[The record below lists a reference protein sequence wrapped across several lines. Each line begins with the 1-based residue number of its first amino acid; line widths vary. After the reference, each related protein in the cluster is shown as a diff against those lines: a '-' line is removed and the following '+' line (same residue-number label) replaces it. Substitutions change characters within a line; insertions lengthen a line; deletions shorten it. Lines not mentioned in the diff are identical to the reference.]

1 MSENDTKSYRFYGWK
16 RADACKHRNMTRGHK
31 CDYRKQINEELLDDA
46 VAEIIKRLVSNK
58 KFADMMKQK
67 INMEVDTSE
76 LDQEIANYEK
86 QLRQCCSNKD
96 AIIRDLDS
104 LDYEDK
110 HYQRRK
116 NDLEDRLYRTYDKMD
131 EMEDQLVDAKAKKRS
146 ILAEKVSGEIFTR
159 R

>member
-1 MSENDTKSYRFYGWK
+1 
-16 RADACKHRNMTRGHK
+16 
-31 CDYRKQINEELLDDA
+31 
-46 VAEIIKRLVSNK
+46 
-58 KFADMMKQK
+58 MMKQK

-110 HYQRRK
+110 HYHRCK

-131 EMEDQLVDAKAKKRS
+131 EMEDQLVELRQRRDRSWLKRYP
-146 ILAEKVSGEIFTR
+146 ARIFTR